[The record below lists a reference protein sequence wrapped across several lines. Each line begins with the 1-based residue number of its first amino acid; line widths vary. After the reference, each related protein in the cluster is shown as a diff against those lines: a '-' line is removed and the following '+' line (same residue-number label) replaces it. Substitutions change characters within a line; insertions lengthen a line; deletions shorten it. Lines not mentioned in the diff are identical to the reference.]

1 MKTTTLAIVGLVGL
15 SAMSFADESKVL
27 DHHWQVRLRATDLV
41 PSDKSDA
48 FSALGVNFGANAVHV
63 SPKIIP
69 EIDVD
74 YFFNEK
80 WSAELVLTNP
90 QRHDVTLAG
99 VGHIG
104 TLTHLPPS
112 LLAQYH
118 FKIGRC
124 PLDPYIGAGVNFT
137 ILSSNLGVGATNLDL
152 SPNSFGIAYQIGFDY
167 KLNEHWLLNLDY
179 KYINLHANVKAGNA
193 VLTQANVNPSL
204 FAIGVGYRF

>member
-1 MKTTTLAIVGLVGL
+1 MKTSTLAIVGLLGL
-15 SAMSFADESKVL
+15 SAVCFADDSKFL
-27 DHHWQVRLRATDLV
+27 DHHWQVRIRATDLV
-41 PSDKSDA
+41 PSNKSDA
-48 FSALGVNFGANAVHV
+48 FTALGVNFGADAVHV
-63 SPKIIP
+63 ATKIIP
-69 EIDVD
+69 EFDVD

-80 WSAELVLTNP
+80 WSAELVLTVP

-104 TLTHLPPS
+104 TLTHLPPT

-118 FKIGRC
+118 FKVGRC
-124 PLDPYIGAGVNFT
+124 PLDPYVGAGVNFT

-152 SPNSFGIAYQIGFDY
+152 SPNSWGVTYQLGFDY

-193 VLTQANVNPSL
+193 VLTTANVNPSL
-204 FAIGVGYRF
+204 IAVGVGYRF